1 MKEDTVSH
9 ASNSD
14 VMHASLGM
22 ESALYRR
29 ILAWMHERFPFA
41 NALLFFIL
49 YLSAASV
56 ARLPDSALMGYV
68 DVVGCL
74 VTWSFFLLLRIF
86 DEHKDYAIDVQNHPQ
101 RVLQRGLVTLFHLRV
116 IGGAV
121 IAMQLVWSMYR
132 DGGLGHTTLSWG
144 AMMLWTCLM
153 GKEFFCGAWLE
164 KRLTLYAFSHMLVM
178 PLIIL
183 WLAQMANPQAV
194 LNANM
199 LILMLLGFVGG
210 FCFEITRKAKGA
222 EEERVTIDSYS
233 RIFGV
238 TGVSIIMLLLTAT
251 MLVLQVWL
259 MQRIAGYLPIIAMLP
274 LLLWFACVWMVLSY
288 RKQPTESA
296 RKKNEA
302 IVALVMLS
310 GYACIAGEALFIAV

>member
-1 MKEDTVSH
+1 MNEEAVSQTLKG
-9 ASNSD
+9 AEEN
-14 VMHASLGM
+14 VGLGLD
-22 ESALYRR
+22 SPLYRR
-29 ILAWMHERFPFA
+29 VLAWMNERFPFA

-56 ARLPDSALMGYV
+56 ARLPDAEWITYV
-68 DVVGCL
+68 DIAGCI

-86 DEHKDYAIDVQNHPQ
+86 DEHKDYAIDVKNHPH
-101 RVLQRGLVTLFHLRV
+101 RILQSGLITLFHLRV
-116 IGGAV
+116 IGGVA
-121 IAMQLVWSMYR
+121 IALQLAWSLYR
-132 DGGLGHTTLSWG
+132 DGGVGYATLAWG

-153 GKEFFCGAWLE
+153 GKEFFCGEWLE

-183 WLAQMANPQAV
+183 WLAMIASPQAAV
-194 LNANM
+194 DANM
-199 LILMLLGFVGG
+199 IILMVLGFVGG

-222 EEERVTIDSYS
+222 EEERDTIDSYS
-233 RIFGV
+233 KIFGV
-238 TGVSIIMLLLTAT
+238 TGVSLIILLLTFI
-251 MLVLQVWL
+251 MLVLQIWL
-259 MQRIAGYLPIIAMLP
+259 MQRIAGALPVIALLP
-274 LLLWFACVWMVLSY
+274 SLLWLLCVWLVLSY

-310 GYACIAGEALFIAV
+310 GYACIAGEALFIAA